1 MLYPMQLSDAIYGV
15 APVGLCYRSSDI
27 AAATTAYETAYIWRT
42 PNSTS
47 RLTRCR
53 VLPDICDPMTGGYCC
68 SRRTGIVPEGIVV
81 AKRTIHMLVDDIDG
95 GEADETVRFAV
106 DGVQYEIDLSTK
118 NATKMRD
125 ALARYIEAGSKVGRT
140 SGGTARVTAGRG
152 RGPATVDR
160 DQNRAIREW
169 AQGKGI
175 AVSDRGRIKQEIV
188 DRYHAEAGR

>member
-1 MLYPMQLSDAIYGV
+1 M
-15 APVGLCYRSSDI
+15 
-27 AAATTAYETAYIWRT
+27 
-42 PNSTS
+42 
-47 RLTRCR
+47 
-53 VLPDICDPMTGGYCC
+53 
-68 SRRTGIVPEGIVV
+68 

-125 ALARYIEAGSKVGRT
+125 VLARYIEAGSKVGRA
-140 SGGTARVTAGRG
+140 SAGGTVRATVGRG

-169 AQGKGI
+169 AQTKGI

>member
-1 MLYPMQLSDAIYGV
+1 M
-15 APVGLCYRSSDI
+15 
-27 AAATTAYETAYIWRT
+27 
-42 PNSTS
+42 
-47 RLTRCR
+47 
-53 VLPDICDPMTGGYCC
+53 
-68 SRRTGIVPEGIVV
+68 

-106 DGVQYEIDLSTK
+106 DGVQYEIDLSKK

-125 ALARYIEAGSKVGRT
+125 ALARYIEAGSKVGRA
-140 SGGTARVTAGRG
+140 SGGPVRATAGRG

>member
-1 MLYPMQLSDAIYGV
+1 M
-15 APVGLCYRSSDI
+15 
-27 AAATTAYETAYIWRT
+27 
-42 PNSTS
+42 
-47 RLTRCR
+47 
-53 VLPDICDPMTGGYCC
+53 
-68 SRRTGIVPEGIVV
+68 

-106 DGVQYEIDLSTK
+106 DGIQYEIDLSKK

-125 ALARYIEAGSKVGRT
+125 VLAQYIGAGSKVGRPN
-140 SGGTARVTAGRG
+140 TATTRATAGRG

-169 AQGKGI
+169 AQAKRI
-175 AVSDRGRIKQEIV
+175 AISDRGRIKQEIV